1 MKIQKAVIFVKK
13 NLKINIW
20 KIKNIVKL
28 KISHYSHYREEYR
41 GAAHSI
47 CNLKY
52 RLPKSIP
59 IVFHNGSNYDY
70 HFTIKD
76 LAEEFKKQFP
86 CLWENT
92 QKCTTFTVPVEKEVT
107 KIDKN
112 GEETTKLCLTYY
124 NLVIA
129 QNLW

>member
-1 MKIQKAVIFVKK
+1 MKLYENTKSCYICEEKFENKY
-13 NLKINIW
+13 L

-41 GAAHSI
+41 GSAHSI

-59 IVFHNGSNYDY
+59 IVFHNESNYDY

-86 CLWENT
+86 CL
-92 QKCTTFTVPVEKEVT
+92 
-107 KIDKN
+107 
-112 GEETTKLCLTYY
+112 
-124 NLVIA
+124 
-129 QNLW
+129 